1 VIDPPT
7 SCECCD
13 SNRLRKLG
21 EDVTRTSDSVPRQW
35 KVIET
40 VREKF
45 SCRDCEKISQAPG
58 PTPGFPAQSNT
69 LSRQLRP
76 ISQAVAFFTDDSRA
90 FGNCAR
96 RGARCRLR
104 SRRLAGSGRKFLIEI
119 FGKRESRLI
128 SLFSMRDNEVGSSP
142 ARRHCT
148 RLQQVHE
155 TSRGSGDD
163 QMPRR
168 KLPAKLCLS

>member
-1 VIDPPT
+1 MIDPPT

-21 EDVTRTSDSVPRQW
+21 EDVTRTLDSVPRQW

-45 SCRDCEKISQAPG
+45 SCRDCEKISQAPN
-58 PTPGFPAQSNT
+58 PTPGFPANSNT
-69 LSRQLRP
+69 LSRQLLP
-76 ISQAVAFFTDDSRA
+76 ISQADLHCILHGRLKSFWKLRSSR
-90 FGNCAR
+90 R
-96 RGARCRLR
+96 PRCRLR
-104 SRRLAGSGRKFLIEI
+104 SRRIGQEVFCNRSLE
-119 FGKRESRLI
+119 RESRLI
-128 SLFSMRDNEVGSSP
+128 SSLSMRENKVGSSP

-163 QMPRR
+163 
-168 KLPAKLCLS
+168 